1 MKGYSSFPLNEL
13 GQFGL
18 RTLNNGVD
26 LGETVKFADGGTVFP
41 AYLTS
46 GGVKREAAYDR
57 RVSYGV
63 GEPGKV
69 VQGTYDAR
77 GIEGLK

>member
-1 MKGYSSFPLNEL
+1 MKGYSSFTLNKL

-26 LGETVKFADGGTVFP
+26 LGESVKFGDGGAVSP
-41 AYLTS
+41 AYLAS

-63 GEPGKV
+63 GEPGQV
-69 VQGTYDAR
+69 
-77 GIEGLK
+77 L

>member
-1 MKGYSSFPLNEL
+1 M
-13 GQFGL
+13 
-18 RTLNNGVD
+18 D
-26 LGETVKFADGGTVFP
+26 LGESVKFGDGGAVSP
-41 AYLTS
+41 AYLAS

-69 VQGTYDAR
+69 
-77 GIEGLK
+77 L